1 MTADAATDRWIDEH
15 SDELI
20 ATARA
25 LVQTP
30 TENAPPTGNE
40 RDGQGMVERWLA
52 DAGAE
57 VDVFSPAEVLELASH
72 PAYFPTINGQP
83 RDGHDRPN
91 VVGRFRG
98 AGGGRSI
105 VLSTHIDTVPG
116 GDPELWTVGTPF
128 GGEVVDGRLYGRGSY
143 DTKCAFAS
151 HLIAMRCLRELGIG
165 LGGDV
170 IVETVVDE
178 EYGGSHGVLAS
189 RLRGYNADLAIN
201 SEPTHMAVCPEHR
214 G

>member
-1 MTADAATDRWIDEH
+1 MTTDAATDRWIDEH
-15 SDELI
+15 SDELVDI
-20 ATARA
+20 ARA

-40 RDGQGMVERWLA
+40 RAGQRHGRAVAGR
-52 DAGAE
+52 AGAE

-72 PAYFPTINGQP
+72 PAYFGTINGQP

-98 AGGGRSI
+98 EGGGRSI

-116 GDPELWTVGTPF
+116 GDPELWKIGTPF
-128 GGEVVDGRLYGRGSY
+128 GGEIVDGRLYGRGSY

-151 HLIAMRCLRELGIG
+151 HLIAMRCLRELG
-165 LGGDV
+165 
-170 IVETVVDE
+170 VEP
-178 EYGGSHGVLAS
+178 G
-189 RLRGYNADLAIN
+189 R
-201 SEPTHMAVCPEHR
+201 
-214 G
+214 